1 MADQESTTVKRSQPK
16 TVGLTAVYVV
26 VAALVAVI
34 VYGVINFASI
44 VVVGSHD
51 DGNTAD
57 AIVVMGAAQ
66 YDGRPSPQ
74 LAARLDHAKK
84 LWDDKRAPL
93 IAVTGGKME
102 GDRFTEA
109 EASRE
114 YLVGLGVPDSAIVGE
129 DEGRATW
136 DSIVALNPVL
146 RGNDVQ
152 SVIVVTDPYHEQRS
166 VLSFRQLGFRASAS
180 ATSTSPLSGGT
191 LIRRTVREALGISL
205 GRIIGF
211 DTLFDLTG

>member
-1 MADQESTTVKRSQPK
+1 MTDQARTTVKRSLPK
-16 TVGLTAVYVV
+16 TSVFTALYVIIGVV
-26 VAALVAVI
+26 VATVMYGAV
-34 VYGVINFASI
+34 NFASI
-44 VVVGSHD
+44 VVVGSRD
-51 DGNTAD
+51 NGVTAD

-84 LWDDKRAPL
+84 LWDDKRAPI

-109 EASRE
+109 EASRM
-114 YLVGLGVPDSAIVGE
+114 YLVDKGVPDSRIISEDVGI
-129 DEGRATW
+129 ATW
-136 DSIVALNPVL
+136 DSVVALAPVL
-146 RGNDVQ
+146 QENNVRT
-152 SVIVVTDPYHEQRS
+152 VIVVTDPYHEQRS
-166 VLSFRQLGFRASAS
+166 VLSFRQVGVGASAS

-205 GRIIGF
+205 GRIVGF

>member
-1 MADQESTTVKRSQPK
+1 MTDHEHTAVKRSK
-16 TVGLTAVYVV
+16 LGTSVFTAGYVVCAVV
-26 VAALVAVI
+26 VAAIIYGAV
-34 VYGVINFASI
+34 NFASI
-44 VVVGSHD
+44 IVVGSRD
-51 DGNTAD
+51 DGSVAD

-74 LAARLDHAKK
+74 LAARLDHAKA

-109 EASRE
+109 EASRR
-114 YLVGLGVPDSAIVGE
+114 YLVDLGVPEEVIVGE

-136 DSIVALNPVL
+136 DSITAVTAVL
-146 RGNDVQ
+146 RSNDVQ

-166 VLSFRQLGFRASAS
+166 VLSFREIGFTASAS

-191 LIRRTVREALGISL
+191 LVRRTVREALGISL

-211 DTLFDLTG
+211 DALFDLTG

>member
-1 MADQESTTVKRSQPK
+1 MRRSKLNTSVFTVAY
-16 TVGLTAVYVV
+16 VIFGVV
-26 VAALVAVI
+26 VAGIMYGAV
-34 VYGVINFASI
+34 NFASI
-44 VVVGSHD
+44 IVVGSRD
-51 DGNTAD
+51 NGNAAD

-74 LAARLDHAKK
+74 LAARLDHAKA

-93 IAVTGGKME
+93 IAVTGGKMD

-109 EASRE
+109 EASRR
-114 YLVGLGVPDSAIVGE
+114 YLVELGVPEDVIVGE
-129 DEGRATW
+129 DQGRATW
-136 DSIVALNPVL
+136 DSIMAVTPVL
-146 RGNDVQ
+146 RSNDVQ

-166 VLSFRQLGFRASAS
+166 VLSFREIGFAASAS

-191 LIRRTVREALGISL
+191 LVRRTIREALGISL
-205 GRIIGF
+205 GRIVGF

>member
-1 MADQESTTVKRSQPK
+1 MF
-16 TVGLTAVYVV
+16 TAGYMVCGVV
-26 VAALVAVI
+26 VAAI
-34 VYGVINFASI
+34 IYGVVNFASI
-44 VVVGSHD
+44 IVVGSRD
-51 DGNTAD
+51 DGSVAD

-74 LAARLDHAKK
+74 LAARLDHAKA

-109 EASRE
+109 EASRR
-114 YLVGLGVPDSAIVGE
+114 YLVDLGVPEDVIVGE

-136 DSIVALNPVL
+136 DSITAVTAVL
-146 RGNDVQ
+146 RSNDVQ

-166 VLSFRQLGFRASAS
+166 VLSFREIGFTASAS

-191 LIRRTVREALGISL
+191 LVRRTVREALGISL

-211 DTLFDLTG
+211 DALFDLTG

>member
-1 MADQESTTVKRSQPK
+1 LADQEHITLRRSKLK
-16 TVGLTAVYVV
+16 TFAFTAVYVV
-26 VAALVAVI
+26 TGIVVAFTAYVT
-34 VYGVINFASI
+34 INLASI
-44 VVVGSHD
+44 IIVGVRD

-74 LAARLDHAKK
+74 LAARLDHAKA
-84 LWDDKRAPL
+84 LWDDKRAPV

-109 EASRE
+109 EASRQ
-114 YLVGLGVPDSAIVGE
+114 YLVDRGVPETVIIGE
-129 DEGRATW
+129 DQGRATW
-136 DSIVALNPVL
+136 DSVIALLPVL
-146 RGNDVQ
+146 QDNDIE
-152 SVIVVTDPYHEQRS
+152 SLIVVTDPYHEQRS
-166 VLSFRQLGFRASAS
+166 VLSFRQNGFDASAS

-191 LIRRTVREALGISL
+191 LVRRTVREALGISL
-205 GRIIGF
+205 GRIVGF

>member
-1 MADQESTTVKRSQPK
+1 MVC
-16 TVGLTAVYVV
+16 GVV
-26 VAALVAVI
+26 VAAI
-34 VYGVINFASI
+34 IYGVVNFASI
-44 VVVGSHD
+44 ILVGSRD
-51 DGNTAD
+51 DGSVAD

-74 LAARLDHAKK
+74 LAARLDHAKA

-109 EASRE
+109 EASRR
-114 YLVGLGVPDSAIVGE
+114 YLVDLGVPEDVIVGE

-136 DSIVALNPVL
+136 DSITAVTAVL
-146 RGNDVQ
+146 RSNDVQ

-166 VLSFRQLGFRASAS
+166 VLSFREIGFTASAS

-191 LIRRTVREALGISL
+191 LVRRTVREALGISL

-211 DTLFDLTG
+211 DALFDLTG

>member
-1 MADQESTTVKRSQPK
+1 VF
-16 TVGLTAVYVV
+16 TAGYVVCGVV
-26 VAALVAVI
+26 VAAI
-34 VYGVINFASI
+34 IYGVVNFASI
-44 VVVGSHD
+44 IVVGSRD
-51 DGNTAD
+51 DGSVAD

-74 LAARLDHAKK
+74 LAARLDHAKA

-109 EASRE
+109 EASRR
-114 YLVGLGVPDSAIVGE
+114 YLVDLGVPEEVIVGE

-136 DSIVALNPVL
+136 DSIMAVTAVL
-146 RGNDVQ
+146 RSNDVQ

-166 VLSFRQLGFRASAS
+166 VLTFREIGFTASAS

-191 LIRRTVREALGISL
+191 LVRRTVREALGISL

-211 DTLFDLTG
+211 DALFDLTG